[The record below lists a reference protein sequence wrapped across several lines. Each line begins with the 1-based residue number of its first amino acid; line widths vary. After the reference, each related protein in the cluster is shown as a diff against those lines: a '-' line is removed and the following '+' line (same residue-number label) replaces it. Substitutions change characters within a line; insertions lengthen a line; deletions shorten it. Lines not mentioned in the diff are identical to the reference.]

1 MSARRRP
8 GAAVLLAAL
17 AVLAAGCGDGGK
29 VEGTADSAPAAP
41 APSAVAA
48 DRALTY
54 MRAVVAD
61 DWSTACSLM
70 SPAHRAA
77 CHDRHTAPPEPETD
91 GPAISPVILDRAP
104 TQATATAAHPA
115 GWAVIAAYTVTW
127 PGKPPTTSRVA
138 LRMTQDSG
146 TWWVEQ
152 REDVADSDLTWS
164 DDPARSALTRET
176 G

>member
-8 GAAVLLAAL
+8 AAVLLAAL
-17 AVLAAGCGDGGK
+17 AVLAAGCGDGAKEG
-29 VEGTADSAPAAP
+29 GTADSAPAAP

-61 DWSTACSLM
+61 DWTTACSLM
-70 SPAHRAA
+70 SPGRRAA

-91 GPAISPVILDRAP
+91 GPAIGPVILDRAP
-104 TQATATAAHPA
+104 TRAIATSDYPA

-127 PGKPPTTSRVA
+127 PGKPATTSRVA
-138 LRMTQDSG
+138 LRMTEDSG
-146 TWWVEQ
+146 AWWVEQ

-164 DDPARSALTRET
+164 DDPARSALGREV